1 MLLVKLNGVDI
12 TDKVDYNT
20 VKITEQMNNRSNTCS
35 FTVSN
40 YMVPEGAL
48 IEIWEGSRLH
58 PMSGSGVST
67 IPVDDTFS
75 ISKNTEWVIL
85 FEYRLVLLARSNE
98 SIQSVDRTAK
108 TVTFTATLGTAY
120 IK

>member
-48 IEIWEGSRLH
+48 IEIWEG
-58 PMSGSGVST
+58 
-67 IPVDDTFS
+67 
-75 ISKNTEWVIL
+75 
-85 FEYRLVLLARSNE
+85 
-98 SIQSVDRTAK
+98 
-108 TVTFTATLGTAY
+108 
-120 IK
+120 